1 MTRWINKARYMTVSA
16 MLHLLIIITLGGTV
30 LYETVQDAPDF
41 VAGDGSLMSDEAVSV
56 PPQQDQPSVQQPDYT
71 PTAPTQSATTQ
82 MSSDVV
88 SITTTATT
96 GTSFSASAMSVPSPN
111 KVTVASAPTL
121 GKMPSI
127 TKMDSK
133 QLGKIAN
140 FTGGWAK
147 GGTATYGQPLKSRKF
162 EFTAYLAKYQGGD
175 WDSTIWMD
183 GDQMRGGSLQNL
195 LFVIGHLSKNKILAN
210 AQPVPLDLSSDEIF
224 QKKPPFIFFTGHR
237 DFRLTDKE
245 LENLA
250 EYLRVGGCIWGDSS
264 LPGQRSRFDIAFRRE
279 MRRLLPDPSIQWAP
293 LPASHPIYTNN
304 YFPEIKTVPAGINFY
319 DEPVYGLTGYGG
331 EIAVIYTANDYGD
344 MWQFGIDE
352 NGQIDLSRDEKR
364 RMIATNEQMWRR
376 RNLYFG
382 NIEPKS
388 LFDSYKFGTNVI
400 IHLLTRWEEK
410 IRFAARMGGQ

>member
-1 MTRWINKARYMTVSA
+1 
-16 MLHLLIIITLGGTV
+16 MLHLLLILTIGGKV
-30 LYETVQDAPDF
+30 LYQISDPAPDF
-41 VAGDGSLMSDEAVSV
+41 APARDYVNV
-56 PPQQDQPSVQQPDYT
+56 PDAALQPPPV
-71 PTAPTQSATTQ
+71 
-82 MSSDVV
+82 
-88 SITTTATT
+88 
-96 GTSFSASAMSVPSPN
+96 
-111 KVTVASAPTL
+111 APTL
-121 GKMPSI
+121 PTTSTEYRVTISTPSSPVSAAGKVII
-127 TKMDSK
+127 TTVAPGKQDITRALETGINSTPIAVPTVINPPPVPASTHLDAK
-133 QLGKIAN
+133 QLDKIRSFANWAAGGSGDFGKSPRN
-140 FTGGWAK
+140 
-147 GGTATYGQPLKSRKF
+147 RKF
-162 EFTAYLAKYQGGD
+162 EFTAYVARYQGSD

-210 AQPVPLDLSSDEIF
+210 AQPVPLDLSNDEIF

-279 MRRLLPDPSIQWAP
+279 MRRLLPDPSIQWQP
-293 LPASHPIYTNN
+293 LPASHPIYTNT

-388 LFDSYKFGTNVI
+388 LFDTYKFGTNVI

-410 IRFAARMGGQ
+410 IRFAALMGGI

>member
-1 MTRWINKARYMTVSA
+1 MTFSA
-16 MLHLLIIITLGGTV
+16 MLHLLLILAISGKV
-30 LYETVQDAPDF
+30 LHEINVPVPDF
-41 VAGDGSLMSDEAVSV
+41 EAPPGVIVRDDILSEPPKVSV
-56 PPQQDQPSVQQPDYT
+56 V
-71 PTAPTQSATTQ
+71 
-82 MSSDVV
+82 
-88 SITTTATT
+88 ITTPPLSHNDGLPGSGISAISTAGPSLDFHIPGGEPDKTF
-96 GTSFSASAMSVPSPN
+96 GNVPRR
-111 KVTVASAPTL
+111 
-121 GKMPSI
+121 PSI
-127 TKMDSK
+127 TPTEKMHSLAPAAP
-133 QLGKIAN
+133 LGITKGGIQDIRN
-140 FTGGWAK
+140 FSSNWTK
-147 GGTATYGQPLKSRKF
+147 GGTADYGKPPRSRKF
-162 EFTAYLAKYQGGD
+162 EFTAYVARYQGD

-237 DFRLTDKE
+237 DFHLTDKE
-245 LENLA
+245 IENLA

-264 LPGQRSRFDIAFRRE
+264 LPGQRSRFDLAFRRE

-304 YFPEIKTVPAGINFY
+304 YFPEIKAVPPGINFY
-319 DEPVYGLTGYGG
+319 DEPVYSLTGYGG
-331 EIAVIYTANDYGD
+331 EIAVLYTANDYGD

-352 NGQIDLSRDEKR
+352 EGKIDLTRDEKR

-382 NIEPKS
+382 NIEEKS

-410 IRFAARMGGQ
+410 IRFAARMGTEP